1 MELGLW
7 FSDALDWADALMTR
21 TAARLGRLRPLHLDV
36 YRSYGTPHRFY
47 LKGRLLADRGL
58 TPQTEA
64 DSPWRNFQAM
74 YRRFNSR
81 EITGAKIKV
90 ALPGHTDYLATTD
103 RNGYFTL
110 VLDPPALPTPVDYL
124 WYPVPVRLHQLPRRF
139 RGLQGSVEAVARVLI
154 PPATAEF
161 GVISDLDDTVIVTRA
176 THMLRMLK
184 TVLFRN
190 AYSHEPLA
198 GVAAFYQALQRGQ
211 SGRPDNPFFYVSSSP
226 WNLYD
231 VLEEFLRLRGI
242 PLGPLLLR
250 DSLLRGPALPP
261 TQEAPSSL
269 HHGHKLRE
277 INQLLDTYPH
287 LPFILLGDSGQ
298 HDADIY
304 AEVVRLH
311 PGRIRVIYIRDVGVP
326 ARAALVAPVAA
337 ALRREHGV
345 ELLVVPDFLAA
356 ATHATSLGLITATG
370 LAQVAEADRLQ
381 TEAARPLSAAGRA

>member
-1 MELGLW
+1 MELGQRLA
-7 FSDALDWADALMTR
+7 DALEWADALITR
-21 TAARLGRLRPLHLDV
+21 TAARLGRLRPLHLDA

-81 EITGAKIKV
+81 EIPGAQIL
-90 ALPGHTDYLATTD
+90 ASLPGGYDCYIPTD
-103 RNGYFTL
+103 RAGYFTQA
-110 VLDPPALPTPVDYL
+110 LDPPALPAPIDYL
-124 WYPVPVRLHQLPRRF
+124 WYPVPVQLSRLPYRF
-139 RGLQGSVEAVARVLI
+139 RGLHGAVRATARVLI

-176 THMLRMLK
+176 THLLRMLR
-184 TVLFRN
+184 TVLFSN
-190 AYSHEPLA
+190 AHSHEPLA

-231 VLEEFLRLRGI
+231 VLEDFLRLRGI

-250 DSLLRGPALPP
+250 DSLLSGPRGVSSEG
-261 TQEAPSSL
+261 EAHSSL

-277 INQLLDTYPH
+277 INQLLDTYPD
-287 LPFILLGDSGQ
+287 LPFVLLGDSGQ
-298 HDADIY
+298 HDAEIY
-304 AEVVRLH
+304 AEVVRQH
-311 PGRIRVIYIRDVGVP
+311 PGRIPVIYIRDVGVP
-326 ARAALVAPVAA
+326 SRATRVAPVAA
-337 ALRREHGV
+337 ALLAEHGV
-345 ELLVVPDFLAA
+345 ALVVVPDFVAA
-356 ATHATSLGLITATG
+356 ATHAASLGLITADG
-370 LAQVAEADRLQ
+370 LAQVLASEQ
-381 TEAARPLSAAGRA
+381 SV

>member
-1 MELGLW
+1 MELGQQV
-7 FSDALDWADALMTR
+7 SDALEWADGLLTR

-36 YRSYGTPHRFY
+36 YRSYGTPHRLY

-81 EITGAKIKV
+81 EIAKAQILIT
-90 ALPGHTDYLATTD
+90 LPADFSCYVTTD
-103 RNGYFTL
+103 KGGYFTL
-110 VLDPPALPTPVDYL
+110 ALDPPALPTPVDYL
-124 WYPVPVRLHQLPRRF
+124 WYPVPVQLSRLPRRF
-139 RGLQGSVEAVARVLI
+139 RGLHGVVRGTAQVLI

-161 GVISDLDDTVIVTRA
+161 GVISDLDDTVIITRA
-176 THMLRMLK
+176 THLLRMLR

-190 AYSHEPLA
+190 AHSHEPLA

-231 VLEEFLRLRGI
+231 VLEDFLRLRGI

-250 DSLLRGPALPP
+250 DSLLSGPRAPAD
-261 TQEAPSSL
+261 QAAPSSL

-277 INQLLDTYPH
+277 INQLLNTYPA
-287 LPFILLGDSGQ
+287 LPFVLLGDSGQ
-298 HDADIY
+298 HDAEIY
-304 AEVVRLH
+304 AAVVRQH
-311 PGRIRVIYIRDVGVP
+311 PGRILVIYIRDVGVP
-326 ARAALVAPVAA
+326 ARLTGVASVAA
-337 ALRREHGV
+337 ALRAECGV
-345 ELLVVPDFLAA
+345 ELVVVPDFLAA
-356 ATHATSLGLITATG
+356 ARHAAGRGLITAAG
-370 LAQVAEADRLQ
+370 LAAVAAADQEQAIGAVPSR
-381 TEAARPLSAAGRA
+381 G

>member
-1 MELGLW
+1 MELGQW
-7 FSDALDWADALMTR
+7 FANALDWADVFITR

-81 EITGAKIKV
+81 EIPGAQV
-90 ALPGHTDYLATTD
+90 RVRLPSGLDCYATTD
-103 RNGYFTL
+103 RGGYFTL
-110 VLDPPALPTPVDYL
+110 ALDPPQLPTPVDYL
-124 WYPVPVRLHQLPRRF
+124 WYPVPVQLSQLPRRF
-139 RGLQGSVEAVARVLI
+139 RGLPGTVAGTAQVLI
-154 PPATAEF
+154 PPTTAEF

-176 THMLRMLK
+176 THILRMLR

-198 GVAAFYQALQRGQ
+198 GVAAFYRALLRGQ
-211 SGRPDNPFFYVSSSP
+211 SGQPDNPFFYVSSSP

-231 VLEEFLRLRGI
+231 VLEDFLRLHDI

-250 DSLLRGPALPP
+250 DSLLSGPKTLPG
-261 TQEAPSSL
+261 EAATDSDSL
-269 HHGHKLRE
+269 HHGHKLRA
-277 INQLLDTYPH
+277 IRQLLDTYPA

-304 AEVVRLH
+304 AEVARQQ

-326 ARAALVAPVAA
+326 TRTALVTPVAA
-337 ALRREHGV
+337 ALRADCGV
-345 ELLVVPDFLAA
+345 EMLVVPDFLAA
-356 ATHATSLGLITATG
+356 ARHAAGLGLITAAG
-370 LAQVAEADRLQ
+370 LAQVV
-381 TEAARPLSAAGRA
+381 AAGQ

>member
-1 MELGLW
+1 MELGQL
-7 FSDALDWADALMTR
+7 FSDALEWADALITR

-81 EITGAKIKV
+81 EIPGARIRV
-90 ALPGHTDYLATTD
+90 TLPGGLDTYVTTD
-103 RNGYFTL
+103 RSGYYTL
-110 VLDPPALPTPVDYL
+110 ALDPPQLPAPIDYL
-124 WYPVPVRLHQLPRRF
+124 WYPVPVQLSELPERF
-139 RGLQGSVEAVARVLI
+139 RGLHGTVRGTAQVLI

-176 THMLRMLK
+176 THLLRMLR

-198 GVAAFYQALQRGQ
+198 GVAAFYQALLHGQ

-231 VLEEFLRLRGI
+231 VLEDFLRLHNI

-250 DSLLRGPALPP
+250 DSLLSGPKTLPGDV
-261 TQEAPSSL
+261 SSGNDSL
-269 HHGHKLRE
+269 HHGHKLRA
-277 INQLLDTYPH
+277 IKQLLDTYPA
-287 LPFILLGDSGQ
+287 LPFVLLGDSGQ

-304 AEVVRLH
+304 AEVARQH
-311 PGRIRVIYIRDVGVP
+311 PGRIRIIYIRDVGVP
-326 ARAALVAPVAA
+326 ARTALVTPVAA
-337 ALRREHGV
+337 ALRAASGV
-345 ELLVVPDFLAA
+345 EMLVVPDFLTAA
-356 ATHATSLGLITATG
+356 KHAAGLGLITAAG
-370 LAQVAEADRLQ
+370 LAQVV
-381 TEAARPLSAAGRA
+381 AAK

>member
-7 FSDALDWADALMTR
+7 FSDALDWADALITR

-81 EITGAKIKV
+81 EIAGAKVKV
-90 ALPGHTDYLATTD
+90 ILPERADYLATTD
-103 RNGYFTL
+103 SNGYFTL
-110 VLDPPALPTPVDYL
+110 VLDPPTLPAAVDYL
-124 WYPVPVRLHQLPRRF
+124 WHPVPVQVHQLPRRF
-139 RGLQGSVEAVARVLI
+139 RGLQGSVKAVARVLI

-176 THMLRMLK
+176 THLLRMLR
-184 TVLFRN
+184 TVLFSN
-190 AYSHEPLA
+190 AHSHEPLA
-198 GVAAFYQALQRGQ
+198 GVAAFYQALQRGL
-211 SGRPDNPFFYVSSSP
+211 SGRPDNPFFYFSSSP

-231 VLEEFLRLRGI
+231 VLQEFLRLRGI

-261 TQEAPSSL
+261 NQAAPSSL

-277 INQLLDTYPH
+277 ITQLLETYPA
-287 LPFILLGDSGQ
+287 LPFLLLGDSGQ

-326 ARAALVAPVAA
+326 ARTALVAPMAA
-337 ALRREHGV
+337 TLRAEHGV
-345 ELLVVPDFLAA
+345 ELVVVPDFRAA
-356 ATHATSLGLITATG
+356 ATHAASLGLITAAG
-370 LAQVAEADRLQ
+370 LAQVLATDTQ
-381 TEAARPLSAAGRA
+381 PLV

>member
-1 MELGLW
+1 MELGQK
-7 FSDALDWADALMTR
+7 FSDALEWADALITR

-81 EITGAKIKV
+81 EISGAQILV
-90 ALPGHTDYLATTD
+90 TLPGGLDTYVTTD
-103 RNGYFTL
+103 RSGYFTL
-110 VLDPPALPTPVDYL
+110 ALDPPQLPAPLDYL
-124 WYPVPVRLHQLPRRF
+124 WYPVPVRLSRLPPRF
-139 RGLQGSVEAVARVLI
+139 RGLRGAVEGTARVLI

-176 THMLRMLK
+176 THILRMLR

-190 AYSHEPLA
+190 AHSHEPLA
-198 GVAAFYQALQRGQ
+198 GVAAFYRALQRGLT
-211 SGRPDNPFFYVSSSP
+211 GRPDNPFFYVSSSP

-231 VLEEFLRLRGI
+231 VLEDFLRLHDI

-250 DSLLRGPALPP
+250 DSLLSGPKTLPGAVSSG
-261 TQEAPSSL
+261 TDSL

-277 INQLLDTYPH
+277 IKQLLDTYPA

-304 AEVVRLH
+304 AEVARQH
-311 PGRIRVIYIRDVGVP
+311 PGRIRVIYIRDVGEP
-326 ARAALVAPVAA
+326 TRLELVTPVAA
-337 ALRREHGV
+337 ALRAEASV
-345 ELLVVPDFLAA
+345 EMLIVPDFLTA
-356 ATHATSLGLITATG
+356 ATHAAGLGLITAAG
-370 LAQVAEADRLQ
+370 LAQVAAKQ
-381 TEAARPLSAAGRA
+381 

>member
-7 FSDALDWADALMTR
+7 ISDTLDWADALVTR

-81 EITGAKIKV
+81 EITGAKV
-90 ALPGHTDYLATTD
+90 VVSFPEHTDYLGVTD

-110 VLDPPALPTPVDYL
+110 SLDPPALPVPIDYL
-124 WYPVPVRLHQLPRRF
+124 WYPVQVRLHTLPRRF
-139 RGLQGSVEAVARVLI
+139 RGLQGTVEGTARVLI

-176 THMLRMLK
+176 THILRMLR

-190 AYSHEPLA
+190 AHSHEPLS
-198 GVAAFYQALQRGQ
+198 GVAAFYQALQRGL

-231 VLEEFLRLRGI
+231 VLEDFLRLRGI

-250 DSLLRGPALPP
+250 DSLLRGPAQP
-261 TQEAPSSL
+261 TNQTAPSSL

-277 INQLLDTYPH
+277 INQLLDTYPA
-287 LPFILLGDSGQ
+287 LSFILLGDSGQ
-298 HDADIY
+298 HDVEIY
-304 AEVVRLH
+304 AAVVRQH

-326 ARAALVAPVAA
+326 ARLLHVGPVAT
-337 ALRREHGV
+337 ALQAEHGV

-356 ATHATSLGLITATG
+356 ATHAATHGFITAEG
-370 LAQVAEADRLQ
+370 LASVVATQEQ
-381 TEAARPLSAAGRA
+381 EGVS

>member
-1 MELGLW
+1 MDLGQW
-7 FSDALDWADALMTR
+7 FANALDWADVFITR

-81 EITGAKIKV
+81 EIPGAQILIT
-90 ALPGHTDYLATTD
+90 LPGGLDCYATTD
-103 RNGYFTL
+103 KGGYFTL
-110 VLDPPALPTPVDYL
+110 ALDPPQLPTPVDYL
-124 WYPVPVRLHQLPRRF
+124 WYPVPVQLSRLPRRF
-139 RGLQGSVEAVARVLI
+139 RGLHGTVTGTAQVLI

-176 THMLRMLK
+176 THILRMLR

-198 GVAAFYQALQRGQ
+198 GVAAFYRALLRGQ
-211 SGRPDNPFFYVSSSP
+211 NGQPDNPFFYVSSSP

-231 VLEEFLRLRGI
+231 VLEDFLRLHDI

-250 DSLLRGPALPP
+250 DSLLSGPKTLPGDV
-261 TQEAPSSL
+261 ASGNDSL
-269 HHGHKLRE
+269 HHGHKLRA
-277 INQLLDTYPH
+277 IKQLLDTYPA
-287 LPFILLGDSGQ
+287 LPFVLLGDSGQ

-304 AEVVRLH
+304 AEVARQQ

-326 ARAALVAPVAA
+326 ARTALVTPVAA
-337 ALRREHGV
+337 ALRAECGV
-345 ELLVVPDFLAA
+345 EMLVVPDFLTAA
-356 ATHATSLGLITATG
+356 RHAVGLGLITAAG
-370 LAQVAEADRLQ
+370 LAQVVAAE
-381 TEAARPLSAAGRA
+381 

>member
-1 MELGLW
+1 MEVGQL
-7 FSDALDWADALMTR
+7 FSDALDWADARITR

-81 EITGAKIKV
+81 EIPRAQV
-90 ALPGHTDYLATTD
+90 VVEMPGGLDAYATTD
-103 RNGYFTL
+103 KGGYYTL
-110 VLDPPALPTPVDYL
+110 ALDPPQLPEPTEYL
-124 WYPVPVRLHQLPRRF
+124 WYPVPVRVSQLPRRF
-139 RGLQGSVEAVARVLI
+139 QGLAGSITGTAQVLI
-154 PPATAEF
+154 PPPTAEF

-176 THMLRMLK
+176 THILRMLR

-190 AYSHEPLA
+190 AHSHEPLS
-198 GVAAFYQALQRGQ
+198 GVAAFYQALQRGL

-231 VLEEFLRLRGI
+231 VLEDFLRLRGI

-250 DSLLRGPALPP
+250 DSLLSGPKPGPGDL
-261 TQEAPSSL
+261 SSGNDSL

-277 INQLLDTYPH
+277 IKQLLDTYPH

-304 AEVVRLH
+304 AEVVRQR
-311 PGRIRVIYIRDVGVP
+311 PGQIKVIYIRDVGVP
-326 ARAALVAPVAA
+326 TRLEVVRPVAL
-337 ALRREHGV
+337 ALQNEFQV
-345 ELLVVPDFLAA
+345 EMLVVPDFLAA
-356 ATHATSLGLITATG
+356 AKHAAGLGLITAEG
-370 LAQVAEADRLQ
+370 LAQV
-381 TEAARPLSAAGRA
+381 EAASE

>member
-1 MELGLW
+1 MDARVR
-7 FSDALDWADALMTR
+7 FSDALDWADALVTR
-21 TAARLGRLRPLHLDV
+21 TAARLGRLRPLHLDA
-36 YRSYGTPHRFY
+36 YRSYGTAHRVY

-58 TPQTEA
+58 VPQTEA

-81 EITGAKIKV
+81 EIPGAQV
-90 ALPGHTDYLATTD
+90 LARLPEGLDYYVTTD
-103 RNGYFTL
+103 KGGYFTL
-110 VLDPPALPTPVDYL
+110 AIDPPVLPAPTDYL
-124 WYPVPVRLHQLPRRF
+124 WHPVPVQLSRLPHRF
-139 RGLQGSVEAVARVLI
+139 RGLHGTVQATAQVLI
-154 PPATAEF
+154 PPPTAEF

-176 THMLRMLK
+176 THLLRMLR
-184 TVLFRN
+184 TVLFSN
-190 AYSHEPLA
+190 AHSHEPLA
-198 GVAAFYQALQRGQ
+198 GVAAFYQALQAGL

-231 VLEEFLRLRGI
+231 VLEDFLRLRGI

-261 TQEAPSSL
+261 DQEAPSSM

-277 INQLLDTYPH
+277 ISQLLTTYPE

-304 AEVVRLH
+304 AEVVRLF

-326 ARAALVAPVAA
+326 ARLLPVVPVAQ
-337 ALRREHGV
+337 ALQAEFGV
-345 ELLVVPDFLAA
+345 EMLVVPDFLAA
-356 ATHATSLGLITATG
+356 AQHAAAHGFITEAG
-370 LAQVAEADRLQ
+370 LARVVAAEK
-381 TEAARPLSAAGRA
+381 

>member
-1 MELGLW
+1 MEQGHW
-7 FSDALDWADALMTR
+7 ISDTLEWTDTFITR

-36 YRSYGTPHRFY
+36 YRSYGTPHHFY

-81 EITGAKIKV
+81 EIVGAKV
-90 ALPGHTDYLATTD
+90 VVSLPGRTDYLGVTD

-110 VLDPPALPTPVDYL
+110 NLDPPTLPEPIDYL
-124 WYPVPVRLHQLPRRF
+124 WYPVPVRLHKLPRRF
-139 RGLQGSVEAVARVLI
+139 RGLQGTVEGTARVLI

-176 THMLRMLK
+176 THLLRMLR

-190 AYSHEPLA
+190 AHSHEPLA
-198 GVAAFYQALQRGQ
+198 GVAAFYQALQCGL

-231 VLEEFLRLRGI
+231 VLEDFLRLRGI

-250 DSLLRGPALPP
+250 DSLLRGPALPADQ
-261 TQEAPSSL
+261 TAPSSL

-277 INQLLDTYPH
+277 IKQLLDTYPA

-326 ARAALVAPVAA
+326 ARLAPVTLVAA
-337 ALRREHGV
+337 ALQAECGV

-356 ATHATSLGLITATG
+356 ATHATAHGFITAEG
-370 LAQVAEADRLQ
+370 LSRVVASQ
-381 TEAARPLSAAGRA
+381 QGG

>member
-1 MELGLW
+1 MEIGQW
-7 FSDALDWADALMTR
+7 IADALDWADVLITR
-21 TAARLGRLRPLHLDV
+21 TAARLGRLRPLHLDA

-81 EITGAKIKV
+81 EIPRAKILV
-90 ALPGHTDYLATTD
+90 TMPAGYDCYVTTD
-103 RNGYFTL
+103 KGGYFTL
-110 VLDPPALPTPVDYL
+110 ALDPPALPAPIDYL
-124 WYPVPVRLHQLPRRF
+124 WYPVPVQLSQLPRRF
-139 RGLQGSVEAVARVLI
+139 RGLHGAVRATARVLI
-154 PPATAEF
+154 PPPTAEF

-176 THMLRMLK
+176 THLLRMLR

-190 AYSHEPLA
+190 AHSHEPLA
-198 GVAAFYQALQRGQ
+198 GVAAFYQALLRGQ
-211 SGRPDNPFFYVSSSP
+211 SKRPDNPFFYVSSSP

-231 VLEEFLRLRGI
+231 VLEDFLRLRGI

-250 DSLLRGPALPP
+250 DSLLRGPTLRPGEVASA
-261 TQEAPSSL
+261 TDSL

-277 INQLLDTYPH
+277 IKQLLDTYPD
-287 LPFILLGDSGQ
+287 LPFVLLGDSGQ

-304 AEVVRLH
+304 AEVVRQY

-326 ARAALVAPVAA
+326 ARTALVTPVAA
-337 ALRREHGV
+337 ALRAEQGV
-345 ELLVVPDFLAA
+345 ELLLVPDFLTAA
-356 ATHATSLGLITATG
+356 RHAAGLGLITAEG
-370 LAQVAEADRLQ
+370 LAQVAAADTADQASL
-381 TEAARPLSAAGRA
+381 AA

>member
-1 MELGLW
+1 MELGQL
-7 FSDALDWADALMTR
+7 FSDALEWADALITR

-81 EITGAKIKV
+81 EIPGARILV
-90 ALPGHTDYLATTD
+90 TLPGGLDAYATTD
-103 RNGYFTL
+103 RSGYYTL
-110 VLDPPALPTPVDYL
+110 ALDPPQLPAPVDYL
-124 WYPVPVRLHQLPRRF
+124 WYPVPVQLSRLPKRF
-139 RGLQGSVEAVARVLI
+139 RGLHGTVTGTAQVLI

-176 THMLRMLK
+176 THLLRMLR

-198 GVAAFYQALQRGQ
+198 GVAAFYQALQRGL
-211 SGRPDNPFFYVSSSP
+211 SGQPDNPFFYVSSSP

-231 VLEEFLRLRGI
+231 VLEDFLRLRGI

-250 DSLLRGPALPP
+250 DSLLSGPKALPGE
-261 TQEAPSSL
+261 EATDTDSL

-277 INQLLDTYPH
+277 IKQLLDTYPH

-304 AEVVRLH
+304 AEVVRQQ

-326 ARAALVAPVAA
+326 ARLELVTPVAA
-337 ALRREHGV
+337 ALRAELGV
-345 ELLVVPDFLAA
+345 EMVVVPDFLAA
-356 ATHATSLGLITATG
+356 ARHAAGLGLLTAEG
-370 LAQVAEADRLQ
+370 LAQVV
-381 TEAARPLSAAGRA
+381 AAGEQ

>member
-1 MELGLW
+1 MELGQL
-7 FSDALDWADALMTR
+7 FSDALDWADVLITR

-81 EITGAKIKV
+81 EIPGAQV
-90 ALPGHTDYLATTD
+90 LVTLPGGLDAYATTD
-103 RNGYFTL
+103 KGGYYTL
-110 VLDPPALPTPVDYL
+110 ALDPPELPEPTDYL
-124 WYPVPVRLHQLPRRF
+124 WYPVPVQLSELPRRF
-139 RGLQGSVEAVARVLI
+139 RGLHGAVQGTAQVLI
-154 PPATAEF
+154 PPDTAEF

-176 THMLRMLK
+176 THILRMLK

-190 AYSHEPLA
+190 AFSHEPLA
-198 GVAAFYQALQRGQ
+198 GVAAFYQALQRGL

-231 VLEEFLRLRGI
+231 VLEDFLRLRGI
-242 PLGPLLLR
+242 PLGPMLLR
-250 DSLLRGPALPP
+250 DSLLRGPKPLPG
-261 TQEAPSSL
+261 EKEGESDSL

-277 INQLLDTYPH
+277 IKQLLDTYPH

-304 AEVVRLH
+304 AEVVRQR
-311 PGRIRVIYIRDVGVP
+311 PGQIKVIYIRDVGVP
-326 ARAALVAPVAA
+326 TRLEVVAPVAL
-337 ALRREHGV
+337 ALQAEFKV
-345 ELLVVPDFLAA
+345 EMLVVPDFLTAA
-356 ATHATSLGLITATG
+356 KHAVGLGLITAEG
-370 LAQVAEADRLQ
+370 LAQV
-381 TEAARPLSAAGRA
+381 EAANQ

>member
-1 MELGLW
+1 MEIGHW
-7 FSDALDWADALMTR
+7 ISDALDWADALITR

-47 LKGRLLADRGL
+47 LRGRLLADRGL

-81 EITGAKIKV
+81 EIAKAQVVV
-90 ALPGHTDYLATTD
+90 AMPGGLQAYAITDKG
-103 RNGYFTL
+103 GYYTFA
-110 VLDPPALPTPVDYL
+110 LDPPHLPEATEYL
-124 WYPVPVRLHQLPRRF
+124 WYPVPVQVSRLPRRF
-139 RGLQGSVEAVARVLI
+139 RGLAGTIQGTAQVLI
-154 PPATAEF
+154 PPPTAEF

-176 THMLRMLK
+176 THILRMLR

-198 GVAAFYQALQRGQ
+198 GVAAFYQALQRGL

-231 VLEEFLRLRGI
+231 VLEDFLRLRGI

-250 DSLLRGPALPP
+250 DSLLRGPKPRP
-261 TQEAPSSL
+261 GDPEPDSDSL

-277 INQLLDTYPH
+277 IKQLLDTYPH

-304 AEVVRLH
+304 AEVVRQR
-311 PGRIRVIYIRDVGVP
+311 PGQIKVIYIRDVGLP
-326 ARAALVAPVAA
+326 ARLELVAPVAT
-337 ALRREHGV
+337 ALQAEFSV
-345 ELLVVPDFLAA
+345 EMLVVPDFLTAA
-356 ATHATSLGLITATG
+356 RHAVGLGLLTAEG
-370 LAQVAEADRLQ
+370 LAQVV
-381 TEAARPLSAAGRA
+381 AASQEP

>member
-7 FSDALDWADALMTR
+7 FSDALDWADALITR
-21 TAARLGRLRPLHLDV
+21 TAARLGRLRPLHLDA

-81 EITGAKIKV
+81 EIPGARILV
-90 ALPGHTDYLATTD
+90 SMPAGLDTYVTTD
-103 RNGYFTL
+103 KGGYFTL
-110 VLDPPALPTPVDYL
+110 ALDPPELPTAHDYL
-124 WYPVPVRLHQLPRRF
+124 WHPVPVQLSELPPRF
-139 RGLQGSVEAVARVLI
+139 RGLRGAVRATAQVLI
-154 PPATAEF
+154 PPTTAEF

-176 THMLRMLK
+176 THLLRMLR

-190 AYSHEPLA
+190 AYSHEPLG

-211 SGRPDNPFFYVSSSP
+211 SGQPDNPFFYVSSSP

-231 VLEEFLRLRGI
+231 VLEDFLRLRGI

-250 DSLLRGPALPP
+250 DSLLRAPALRPG
-261 TQEAPSSL
+261 EVASSNDSL

-277 INQLLDTYPH
+277 IKQLLDTYPD

-304 AEVVRLH
+304 AEVTRQH
-311 PGRIRVIYIRDVGVP
+311 PGRILVIYIRDVGVP
-326 ARAALVAPVAA
+326 ARTALVTPVAD
-337 ALRREHGV
+337 ALRAEGGV
-345 ELLVVPDFLAA
+345 ELVVVPDYSAA
-356 ATHATSLGLITATG
+356 ARHAAGLGLITAEG
-370 LAQVAEADRLQ
+370 LAQVEA
-381 TEAARPLSAAGRA
+381 TSSEAAD

>member
-1 MELGLW
+1 MELGQRL
-7 FSDALDWADALMTR
+7 SDALEWADGLITR

-36 YRSYGTPHRFY
+36 YRSYGTPHRLY

-81 EITGAKIKV
+81 EIPKAQILVT
-90 ALPGHTDYLATTD
+90 LPADFSCLVTTD
-103 RNGYFTL
+103 RGGYFTL
-110 VLDPPALPTPVDYL
+110 ALDPPVLPPPLDYL
-124 WYPVPVRLHQLPRRF
+124 WYPVPVQLSQLPRRF
-139 RGLQGSVEAVARVLI
+139 QGLQGVVQGTAQVLI

-176 THMLRMLK
+176 THLLRMLR

-211 SGRPDNPFFYVSSSP
+211 SGQPDNPFFYVSSSP

-231 VLEEFLRLRGI
+231 VLEEFLRLHGI

-250 DSLLRGPALPP
+250 DSLLSGPKALPGAVASG
-261 TQEAPSSL
+261 TDSL

-277 INQLLDTYPH
+277 IKQLLDTYPA
-287 LPFILLGDSGQ
+287 LPFLLLGDSGQ
-298 HDADIY
+298 HDAEIY
-304 AEVVRLH
+304 AEVVRQH

-326 ARAALVAPVAA
+326 TRLPGVTAVAA
-337 ALRREHGV
+337 ALLAECGV
-345 ELLVVPDFLAA
+345 ELVVVPDFLAA
-356 ATHATSLGLITATG
+356 AHHAAGLGLITATG
-370 LAQVAEADRLQ
+370 LAEVAAADQAQVLGPTPA
-381 TEAARPLSAAGRA
+381 PS

>member
-1 MELGLW
+1 MELGQR
-7 FSDALDWADALMTR
+7 FSDALEWADALVTR
-21 TAARLGRLRPLHLDV
+21 TAAQLGRLRPLHLDV

-81 EITGAKIKV
+81 EIPGAQV
-90 ALPGHTDYLATTD
+90 LVTMPGGLDCYITTD
-103 RNGYFTL
+103 RAGYFTQA
-110 VLDPPALPTPVDYL
+110 LDPPQLPAPIDYL
-124 WYPVPVRLHQLPRRF
+124 WYPVPVQLSRLPHRF
-139 RGLQGSVEAVARVLI
+139 RGLHGSVRATARVLI
-154 PPATAEF
+154 PPASAEF

-176 THMLRMLK
+176 THLLRMLR
-184 TVLFRN
+184 TVLFSN

-198 GVAAFYQALQRGQ
+198 GVAAFYQALQRGL

-231 VLEEFLRLRGI
+231 VLEDFLRLRGI

-250 DSLLRGPALPP
+250 DSLLSDSRREPDE
-261 TQEAPSSL
+261 EAPSSL

-277 INQLLDTYPH
+277 IKQLLDTYPN

-298 HDADIY
+298 HDAEIY
-304 AEVVRLH
+304 AEVVRQH
-311 PGRIRVIYIRDVGVP
+311 PGRIRVIYIRDVGV
-326 ARAALVAPVAA
+326 ASRLERVTPVAA
-337 ALRREHGV
+337 ALLAECGV
-345 ELLVVPDFLAA
+345 ELVVVPDFLAA
-356 ATHATSLGLITATG
+356 ATHAVRLGLLTAEG
-370 LAQVAEADRLQ
+370 LAQVQVAADQ
-381 TEAARPLSAAGRA
+381 DAAAIAAAQA